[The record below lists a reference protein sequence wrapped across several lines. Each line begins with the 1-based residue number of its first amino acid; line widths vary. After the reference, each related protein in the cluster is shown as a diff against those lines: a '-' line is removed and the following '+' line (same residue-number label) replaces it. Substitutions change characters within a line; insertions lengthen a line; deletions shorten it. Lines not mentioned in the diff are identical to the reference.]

1 MRHENRERLMA
12 CLLAVLQLAASAQQ
26 ANLTAEAARG
36 DEGARVFAGALT
48 PVAATYA
55 HGAGSMASGGAGRE
69 A

>member
-26 ANLTAEAARG
+26 ANLTAQVARG
-36 DEGARVFAGALT
+36 GEGARVFAGAFT
-48 PVAATYA
+48 PGVGTPA
-55 HGAGSMASGGAGRE
+55 HGAGGIASGGAGRE